1 MPEQQSTMAQLHF
14 ANTPPEANAEGGPF
28 CVYKWSDPGS
38 PQGRWVLQGPVPAGH
53 NCPPLEADSKAGG
66 GTFQFAWIKALN
78 GGEDTQ
84 DVQGNG
90 PDGVQ
95 A

>member
-1 MPEQQSTMAQLHF
+1 MPEQQSTTAHLILTNM
-14 ANTPPEANAEGGPF
+14 PPSANAEGGPF

-38 PQGRWVLQGPVPAGH
+38 AQGRWILQGTLPHGY
-53 NCPPLEADSKAGG
+53 NCPPLESDSKGEGVSYQYAY
-66 GTFQFAWIKALN
+66 IKALN
-78 GGEDTQ
+78 GGEDAH